1 MISFKRLAR
10 TVTSLIFITTTAFAS
25 GLEDLRLEL
34 DGNMHGRSS
43 VDFTKK
49 ARNISYVIP
58 KGTQGTVLE
67 TRKLRQTG
75 SYGVKIRITKVGG
88 KPGETKA
95 KVNDE
100 TWVYFSQKNPWLSFE
115 NKDGRAVQDPELA
128 LTAIARRKGQGL
140 PPESGV
146 VPAPELPKYQEVI
159 QEQLPEADP
168 NEKIVADKTQTEAGF
183 CTDCSIPLQ
192 VDPAT
197 KNLQDIK
204 SVQES
209 MPPVIDP
216 NNPWAHDKM
225 IMKYSNSPEVKA
237 SIKYAMRNKS
247 PRSRKYCYRYV
258 KRALLGGKIVR
269 SYPPGAYAKQGVR
282 DLKRQGMVN
291 LLDDP
296 KYRAQIKSPED
307 APKGAVIV
315 YHNGTNEYGDIQIKT
330 DWGTKGGYVSDFHS
344 EKSFLNS
351 PKARRYAR
359 LGKPYKMIGIMVKP

>member
-1 MISFKRLAR
+1 MVSLKRWAR
-10 TVTSLIFITTTAFAS
+10 MATSLIFVTTTAFAS
-25 GLEDLRLEL
+25 GLDTLRLEL

-88 KPGETKA
+88 KPGSTKA

-115 NKDGRAVQDPELA
+115 NKEGQPVQDPELA

-146 VPAPELPKYQEVI
+146 VPVPELPKYQEVI
-159 QEQLPEADP
+159 QEQLPDVDP
-168 NEKIVADKTQTEAGF
+168 NEKLGADQSQTEAGF
-183 CTDCSIPLQ
+183 CTDCSVPPQI
-192 VDPAT
+192 DPT
-197 KNLQDIK
+197 VKNLQDIK
-204 SVQES
+204 DVQQAI
-209 MPPVIDP
+209 PPVTDP
-216 NNPWAHDKM
+216 NNPWAHDKL
-225 IMKYSNSPEVKA
+225 ITKYSNSQEVQA
-237 SIKYAMRNKS
+237 AIKYAMRNKS

-258 KRALLGGKIVR
+258 KRALLGGKMIR

-282 DLKRQGMVN
+282 DLKRQGMIN

-296 KYRAQIKSPED
+296 KYRAQIKSPDD

-315 YHNGTNEYGDIQIKT
+315 YHNDTNEYGDIQIKT
-330 DWGTKGGYVSDFHS
+330 DWGSKGGYVSDFYGDQ
-344 EKSFLNS
+344 SFLNS
-351 PKARRYAR
+351 PKAKRYAR
-359 LGKPYKMIGIMVKP
+359 LGKPYRMIGIMVKP